1 MSSPRVFV
9 AIPAM
14 DELSSLPITLAD
26 LSQQTCMPDKVW
38 VCVNQPDFWW
48 HDAEH
53 RHVCEDNQKTI
64 EFLKDYQG
72 LALEVLDY
80 SSPGCGWQGKKT
92 GVGWARKTL
101 FNKILGHARAED
113 ILVSLDAD
121 TRVRPG
127 YIESLLRSFGEH
139 PEWPALAVPYYH
151 HLSGV
156 EAMDRA
162 MLRYELYM
170 RNYAVNMLLTD
181 TPYQYTALGSAIA
194 MRVGD
199 LRKIGGIT
207 PYQSGEDF
215 YLLQKF
221 CKMAPVGT
229 VNDELVYP
237 ATRISDRVPF
247 GTGPAIRQGME
258 GTDTPYPIF
267 HHQLWEPVRETMAL
281 LPKLYH
287 EDCHNDFLDFLKM
300 IFQETDLWGPI
311 RKNAKDL
318 PHFIHAFH
326 EKADGLRILQYVRR
340 SYARQPMSDEQ
351 ALRENLSAWIPE
363 KLPPWFEGDCC
374 FQALTVEQLN
384 HLRNLLFEEESRL
397 HQQKNASPR

>member
-1 MSSPRVFV
+1 MSFPRVFV

-14 DELSSLPITLAD
+14 DELSSLPVTLSD
-26 LSQQTCMPDKVW
+26 LSAQTYSPDQVW
-38 VCVNQPDFWW
+38 VCVNQPDAWW
-48 HDAEH
+48 HDADH
-53 RHVCEDNQKTI
+53 RRICEDNQKTI
-64 EFLKDYQG
+64 DFLKHYQC
-72 LALEVLDY
+72 LALEVLDCA
-80 SSPGCGWQGKKT
+80 SPGRGWQGRKT

-101 FNKILGHARAED
+101 FSKILEQADAED

-127 YIESLLRSFGEH
+127 YIASLLRSFSEH

-151 HLSGV
+151 PLSGG

-170 RNYAVNMLLTD
+170 RSYAVNMLLTD
-181 TPYQYTALGSAIA
+181 TPYQYTALGSAIV
-194 MRVGD
+194 MRAGA

-221 CKMAPVGT
+221 CKMSPIGT
-229 VNDELVYP
+229 TNGEMVYP

-247 GTGPAIRQGME
+247 GTGPAIRQGMD
-258 GTDTPYPIF
+258 GLDTSYPIF
-267 HHQLWEPVRETMAL
+267 HHQLWNPVREAIAL
-281 LPKLYH
+281 LPKLYR
-287 EDCHNDFLDFLKM
+287 EDCQNDFLDFLQCQ
-300 IFQETDLWGPI
+300 FQEADLWGPI

-340 SYARQPMSDEQ
+340 SHARQPMSDEQ
-351 ALRENLSAWIPE
+351 ALRENLSTWIPE
-363 KLPPWFEGDCC
+363 KLPPWFEEDCC
-374 FQALTVEQLN
+374 FQTLTLEQLN